1 MRALWGNLALA
12 GYVSVLEGE
21 NASMASIL
29 QKVNTL
35 ISANVHAMIDRAIES
50 NSVKIMD
57 EYIRRAERDL
67 EELEDT
73 AAAVGGTVKTLKRKY
88 DEFVAQIE
96 KLDRDIDTLLVKGK
110 NELAIAAQADL
121 NSRQK
126 IAEEYRVQFE
136 AQEDEYKRILDA
148 RVKLEARL
156 NMIRQQRER
165 MIALIELTAARRQT
179 TQVVRSID
187 DLVNLGDEDVR
198 NLSESI
204 LSELDQAEA
213 EAEMVSSRLYNQVE
227 EAIGQSEVEIQLD
240 ERRKRLGLQEGE

>member
-1 MRALWGNLALA
+1 
-12 GYVSVLEGE
+12 
-21 NASMASIL
+21 MASIL

>member
-1 MRALWGNLALA
+1 
-12 GYVSVLEGE
+12 
-21 NASMASIL
+21 
-29 QKVNTL
+29 
-35 ISANVHAMIDRAIES
+35 
-50 NSVKIMD
+50 
-57 EYIRRAERDL
+57 
-67 EELEDT
+67 LEDT